1 MSEIMAS
8 MPLPWVSSSKT
19 ERTSL
24 LSAEATRPPTS
35 VALVWKLH
43 PTEYSREGAKLF
55 NFRDDTLTLLLELR
69 IKASSGSSDIKI
81 GVGIRN
87 ISGGG
92 VYICLRNLDPV
103 IDDNVLEFSTGA
115 RMLTPYYNIR
125 YELYPFYNETR
136 LRELHLLQP
145 LPPSLPPSSTTC
157 TF

>member
-81 GVGIRN
+81 GVGTRY

-92 VYICLRNLDPV
+92 GSMQSRNMSQIYGLAQCIPDLS
-103 IDDNVLEFSTGA
+103 LENCSIY
-115 RMLTPYYNIR
+115 MLAQLGPR
-125 YELYPFYNETR
+125 Y
-136 LRELHLLQP
+136 
-145 LPPSLPPSSTTC
+145 
-157 TF
+157 